1 MGCSRMLVRRAA
13 EEAGGVLGDAMA
25 LHQDALSLTDH
36 DAPSDGGNQRRPPLA
51 TIRKMSCRCYRPR
64 QVLRWTLASI
74 RIRHRGLRPT
84 HTGTRHHPPR
94 PLEVGRCDVWLCRL
108 SLTLQV
114 TGEGRRPSGQD
125 FLQSLALVRADH

>member
-51 TIRKMSCRCYRPR
+51 TIRKCRAAAIGLDRSFAGHSLRSGFATEAYAQRTPELAIIR
-64 QVLRWTLASI
+64 QGRWKSA
-74 RIRHRGLRPT
+74 GVMC
-84 HTGTRHHPPR
+84 GY
-94 PLEVGRCDVWLCRL
+94 VG
-108 SLTLQV
+108 
-114 TGEGRRPSGQD
+114 
-125 FLQSLALVRADH
+125 